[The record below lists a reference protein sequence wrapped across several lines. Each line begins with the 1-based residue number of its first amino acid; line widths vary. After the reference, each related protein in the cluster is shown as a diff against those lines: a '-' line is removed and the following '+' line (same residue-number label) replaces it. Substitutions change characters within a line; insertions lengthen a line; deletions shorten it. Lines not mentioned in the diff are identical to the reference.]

1 MKHVKVLTS
10 SLLAVAL
17 MVSPSIGGLTQNDVH
32 VEASATT
39 SFVAKQNTK
48 VFKTKHQK
56 SSVLLSIKKGT
67 AFKTVKK
74 IGSWSEVTIGSK
86 KGYVP
91 SAHIQSLST
100 LTTNNVKKT
109 TNRITDLKTSRSS
122 KAKTIVRISTG
133 NEVTELK
140 RIGSWTEISYGKY
153 KGYVPTRNLS
163 TIEYVKKTTNRITDL
178 KMSRSSKAKTIVRIS
193 TGNEVTELKR
203 IGSWTEVSYGKYRGY
218 VPARNLSTIEY
229 VKTTT
234 NRTTDLKTSR
244 SSKAKTTLR
253 ISTGKEVSVVK
264 QWGSWTEVY
273 YGNSKGFVPTR
284 NLNSFK
290 APAGSIV
297 PPAKPVD
304 NGKMR
309 SISQINAYLK
319 AAKHPENS
327 SSPMFTERSHYGER
341 VFGYKSSAS
350 QNEQITFSALGDEN
364 GKYIYLVFSPS
375 EVYALKDEN
384 IEKNFK
390 TVLRSVSDSIYPK
403 ESKNA
408 DIYYEFLL
416 KQLDMIVAHYDKHK
430 GTHQADAELAK
441 GVLKIDNDEFS
452 YQNAVLSLEITLD
465 NR

>member
-17 MVSPSIGGLTQNDVH
+17 MVSPSIGGVTQNDVR

-48 VFKTKHQK
+48 VFKAKHQK

-91 SAHIQSLST
+91 SAHIQSLSNV
-100 LTTNNVKKT
+100 TTNNVKKK

-133 NEVTELK
+133 DEVTELK
-140 RIGSWTEISYGKY
+140 RIGSWTEI
-153 KGYVPTRNLS
+153 
-163 TIEYVKKTTNRITDL
+163 
-178 KMSRSSKAKTIVRIS
+178 
-193 TGNEVTELKR
+193 
-203 IGSWTEVSYGKYRGY
+203 SYGKYRGY

-234 NRTTDLKTSR
+234 NRTTDLKASR

-273 YGNSKGFVPTR
+273 YGKSKGFVPTR
-284 NLNSFK
+284 NLNAFK
-290 APAGSIV
+290 APSGSIV
-297 PPAKPVD
+297 PPVKPVD

-319 AAKHPENS
+319 AAKHPEDS
-327 SSPMFTERSHYGER
+327 TSPMFTERSHYGER
-341 VFGYKSSAS
+341 VFGYKGSAS
-350 QNEQITFSALGDEN
+350 KKEQVTISALGEEN
-364 GKYIYLVFSPS
+364 REYIYLSFGAS
-375 EVYALKDEN
+375 EVYAMDDEN
-384 IEKNFK
+384 SEKNFK
-390 TVLRSVSDSIYPK
+390 IVLRSIADSIYPK
-403 ESKNA
+403 GSKNA
-408 DIYYEFLL
+408 DIYYDFLV
-416 KQLDMIVAHYDKHK
+416 KQLDMIVNHYDKYN
-430 GTHQADAELAK
+430 GTSKALDEIERAT
-441 GVLKIDNDEFS
+441 LKIDDDVYS
-452 YQNAVLSLEITLD
+452 YHNAVLSLQIILD
-465 NR
+465 KR

>member
-67 AFKTVKK
+67 AFKSVKK

-91 SAHIQSLST
+91 SAHIQSLSQV
-100 LTTNNVKKT
+100 TTNSVKKT

-133 NEVTELK
+133 KEVAELK

-153 KGYVPTRNLS
+153 
-163 TIEYVKKTTNRITDL
+163 
-178 KMSRSSKAKTIVRIS
+178 
-193 TGNEVTELKR
+193 
-203 IGSWTEVSYGKYRGY
+203 RGY
-218 VPARNLSTIEY
+218 VPARNLNSIEY
-229 VKTTT
+229 VKTKT

-244 SSKAKTTLR
+244 STKAKTTLR

-264 QWGSWTEVY
+264 QWGSWTEIY
-273 YGNSKGFVPTR
+273 YGKSKGFVPTR
-284 NLNSFK
+284 NLNKFN

-297 PPAKPVD
+297 PPVKPID

-319 AAKHPENS
+319 AAKHPEDS

-341 VFGYKSSAS
+341 VFGYKSSES
-350 QNEQITFSALGDEN
+350 KNEQITFSALGDEN

-375 EVYALKDEN
+375 EVYALNDEN

-390 TVLRSVSDSIYPK
+390 TVLRSISDSIYPK
-403 ESKNA
+403 QSKNA
-408 DIYYEFLL
+408 DIYYQFLV
-416 KQLDMIVAHYDKHK
+416 KQLDMIVSHYDKHK
-430 GTHQADAELAK
+430 GTYLADAELAK
-441 GVLKIDNDEFS
+441 GRLKIDNDEFS

>member
-17 MVSPSIGGLTQNDVH
+17 MVSPSVDGLTKNDVS

-48 VFKTKHQK
+48 IFKSKHQK

-91 SAHIQSLST
+91 SADIQSLSNV
-100 LTTNNVKKT
+100 TTNNVKKK
-109 TNRITDLKTSRSS
+109 TNRITDLKASRSS

-133 NEVTELK
+133 KEVTELK

-153 KGYVPTRNLS
+153 
-163 TIEYVKKTTNRITDL
+163 
-178 KMSRSSKAKTIVRIS
+178 
-193 TGNEVTELKR
+193 
-203 IGSWTEVSYGKYRGY
+203 RGY
-218 VPARNLSTIEY
+218 VPARNLSSIEY

-234 NRTTDLKTSR
+234 NRTTNLKASR

-273 YGNSKGFVPTR
+273 YGKSKGFVPTR
-284 NLNSFK
+284 NLNAFK
-290 APAGSIV
+290 APSGSIV

-319 AAKHPENS
+319 AAKHPEDS
-327 SSPMFTERSHYGER
+327 TSPMFTERSHYGER
-341 VFGYKSSAS
+341 VFGYKGSAS
-350 QNEQITFSALGDEN
+350 KKEQVTISALGEEN
-364 GKYIYLVFSPS
+364 REYIYLSFGAS
-375 EVYALKDEN
+375 EVYAMDDEN
-384 IEKNFK
+384 SEKNFK
-390 TVLRSVSDSIYPK
+390 IVLRSIADSIYPK
-403 ESKNA
+403 GSKNA
-408 DIYYEFLL
+408 DIYYDFLV
-416 KQLDMIVAHYDKHK
+416 KQLEMIVNHYDKYN
-430 GTHQADAELAK
+430 GTSKALDEIERAT
-441 GVLKIDNDEFS
+441 LKIDDDVYS
-452 YQNAVLSLEITLD
+452 YHNAVLSLQIILD
-465 NR
+465 KR

>member
-17 MVSPSIGGLTQNDVH
+17 MVSPSVDGLTKNDVR

-48 VFKTKHQK
+48 IFKSKHQK

-91 SAHIQSLST
+91 SAHIQSLSNV
-100 LTTNNVKKT
+100 TTNNVKKK

-140 RIGSWTEISYGKY
+140 RIGSWTEI
-153 KGYVPTRNLS
+153 
-163 TIEYVKKTTNRITDL
+163 
-178 KMSRSSKAKTIVRIS
+178 
-193 TGNEVTELKR
+193 
-203 IGSWTEVSYGKYRGY
+203 SYGKYRGY

-273 YGNSKGFVPTR
+273 YGKSKGFVPTR
-284 NLNSFK
+284 NLNDFK
-290 APAGSIV
+290 APSGSIV
-297 PPAKPVD
+297 PPVKPVD

-319 AAKHPENS
+319 AAKHPEDS
-327 SSPMFTERSHYGER
+327 TSPMFTERSHYGER
-341 VFGYKSSAS
+341 VFGYKGSAS
-350 QNEQITFSALGDEN
+350 KKEQVTISALGEEN
-364 GKYIYLVFSPS
+364 REYIYLSFGAS
-375 EVYALKDEN
+375 EVYAMDDEN
-384 IEKNFK
+384 SEKNFK
-390 TVLRSVSDSIYPK
+390 IVLRSIADSIYPK
-403 ESKNA
+403 GSKNA
-408 DIYYEFLL
+408 DIYYDFLV
-416 KQLDMIVAHYDKHK
+416 KQLEMIVNHYDKYN
-430 GTHQADAELAK
+430 GTSKALDEIERAT
-441 GVLKIDNDEFS
+441 LKIEDDVYS
-452 YQNAVLSLEITLD
+452 YHNAVLSLQIILD
-465 NR
+465 KR

>member
-17 MVSPSIGGLTQNDVH
+17 IVSPSVGGVTQNDVR

-91 SAHIQSLST
+91 SAHIQSLSNV
-100 LTTNNVKKT
+100 TTNNVKKK

-153 KGYVPTRNLS
+153 
-163 TIEYVKKTTNRITDL
+163 
-178 KMSRSSKAKTIVRIS
+178 
-193 TGNEVTELKR
+193 
-203 IGSWTEVSYGKYRGY
+203 RGY
-218 VPARNLSTIEY
+218 VPARNLSSIEY

-234 NRTTDLKTSR
+234 NRTTDLKASR

-273 YGNSKGFVPTR
+273 YGKSKGFVPTR
-284 NLNSFK
+284 NLNAFK
-290 APAGSIV
+290 APSGSIV
-297 PPAKPVD
+297 PPVKPVD

-319 AAKHPENS
+319 AAKHPEDS
-327 SSPMFTERSHYGER
+327 TSPMFTERSHYGER
-341 VFGYKSSAS
+341 VFGYKGSAS
-350 QNEQITFSALGDEN
+350 KKEQVTISALGEEN
-364 GKYIYLVFSPS
+364 REYIYLSFGAS
-375 EVYALKDEN
+375 EVYAMDDEN
-384 IEKNFK
+384 SEKNFK
-390 TVLRSVSDSIYPK
+390 IVLRSIADSIYPK
-403 ESKNA
+403 GSKNA
-408 DIYYEFLL
+408 DIYYDFLV
-416 KQLDMIVAHYDKHK
+416 KQLDMIVNHYDKYN
-430 GTHQADAELAK
+430 GTSKALDEIERAT
-441 GVLKIDNDEFS
+441 LKIDDDVYS
-452 YQNAVLSLEITLD
+452 YHNAVLSLQIILD
-465 NR
+465 KR